1 MFVPNPAGATLQP
14 IVYYVHT
21 DHLDTPRALLDTA
34 GNLRWT
40 WLAEPFGNT
49 APNAN
54 PAGLGAVTMNLR
66 HPGQYADAESGLF
79 YNYFRD
85 YDPSLGRYT
94 QSDPIGLAG
103 GINTY
108 AYVEGNPVSYVDPD
122 GLKNSVPGYTR
133 PANAA
138 AASSYYQPQGEF
150 TCRLWDC
157 GSSTSSCGRDDLK
170 EPRDFIP
177 RADSASSPPR
187 GCRCVGPGYRQTWD
201 LPTPNPRT
209 DPHSVSDFGD
219 AVSTGVL
226 GAGKAGRIGDAYRT
240 PMPWWYRAFGPR

>member
-108 AYVEGNPVSYVDPD
+108 AYLISD
-122 GLKNSVPGYTR
+122 
-133 PANAA
+133 
-138 AASSYYQPQGEF
+138 QPQQ
-150 TCRLWDC
+150 
-157 GSSTSSCGRDDLK
+157 
-170 EPRDFIP
+170 
-177 RADSASSPPR
+177 A
-187 GCRCVGPGYRQTWD
+187 
-201 LPTPNPRT
+201 
-209 DPHSVSDFGD
+209 HSVSQWDKKMGAFHQEMRHANEPSPVPEGPVD
-219 AVSTGVL
+219 AGV
-226 GAGKAGRIGDAYRT
+226 
-240 PMPWWYRAFGPR
+240 P